1 MPKRL
6 GGKAVGRFSERRT
19 TAAPSKNLN
28 WDKETENFAEGEG
41 TDGED
46 IGHGGRMRGRAISQ
60 RERKN

>member
-1 MPKRL
+1 MI
-6 GGKAVGRFSERRT
+6 GAAGRFSERRAAT
-19 TAAPSKNLN
+19 APSKNLN

-46 IGHGGRMRGRAISQ
+46 IGLGAISQ